1 MDRPG
6 ETIDPLGLTNL
17 RLIQPKKGYRF
28 SIDPVLLCAFVP
40 SIKNARVVDLGA
52 GNGIIPLLLSARKEA
67 HSITGVELQPAMV
80 ERARR
85 SVKLNG
91 LEGAVRFIPGDVRA
105 LPEGLFA
112 GGYDVVTVNPPYR
125 TQETGRIAP
134 EDERAIARHELSGG
148 LCDFLSAAFCLLKA
162 GGHFYIVYL
171 AERIV
176 ELLSEMRSCRL
187 EPKRLRMVHSREGDA
202 ARMVLV
208 EGRKAGKP
216 GMVVEAP
223 LIIYAGEGR
232 DYSGEVLAMYE
243 GNEAQGG
250 KRKVKSL

>member
-1 MDRPG
+1 MDRAD
-6 ETIDPLGLTNL
+6 ETIDPLGLTDL

-40 SIKNARVVDLGA
+40 SIKNTRVVDLGT

-67 HSITGVELQPAMV
+67 QSIIGVELQPAMV

-91 LEGAVRFIPGDVRA
+91 LEGVIRILPGDVRA
-105 LPEGLFA
+105 LPEGLLA
-112 GGYDVVTVNPPYR
+112 GGYDVVTANPPYR

-134 EDERAIARHELSGG
+134 EDERAMARHELSGG
-148 LCDFLSAAFCLLKA
+148 LYDFLSAAVSLLKP
-162 GGHFYIVYL
+162 GGRFYVVYL
-171 AERIV
+171 AERV
-176 ELLSEMRSCRL
+176 AELLSEMHSCRL
-187 EPKRLRMVHSREGDA
+187 QPKRLRMVHSREGDP

-208 EGRKAGKP
+208 EGSKDGKP

-223 LIIYAGEGR
+223 LIIYIGEGR
-232 DYSGEVLAMYE
+232 VYSEEVLAMYE
-243 GNEAQGG
+243 GT
-250 KRKVKSL
+250 